1 MEKLLIKG
9 GRVVDASTK
18 RDGIFDILI
27 EDGRIVKIEENIS
40 KENIRIIDAR
50 GFMVL
55 PGLIDMH
62 THLREPGFEYKETIE
77 SGTKAAAAG
86 GFTTIACMPNTKPVI
101 DNAFLIE
108 YIKLKAKRDGFIKV
122 EPIGAVS
129 KGLQGK
135 ELAEMVDMKSAGAI
149 AFSDDGH
156 PISSSDL
163 MKKALEYASIWDGII
178 INHCEE
184 LSLSREGFMNEG
196 EMSTKLGMQGIP
208 SVAEDIMVARDIA
221 LAKYTGG
228 RVHIAH
234 ISTKASVDMIRRAK
248 AEGIAVTCEVT
259 PHHFSLTDRDV
270 NGWDSATK
278 VSPPLRRKE
287 DVKAI
292 LEGLQDGTIDVIVTD
307 HAPHHR
313 DEKELEYALA
323 APGISGL
330 ETSFSLA
337 FTNLVR
343 KNILTPME
351 LVEKMSFR
359 PAKILNLDA
368 GTLEIDKKADLTI
381 IDEKVQYTVDKD
393 KFYSKGKNTP
403 FDGMNLIGKV
413 LYTIIDGVVVNNRGK
428 ISKGE

>member
-1 MEKLLIKG
+1 MGKLLIKG

-18 RDGIFDILI
+18 RDGVFDILV
-27 EDGRIVKIEENIS
+27 EDGKICAIEENIS
-40 KENIRIIDAR
+40 IEDTKIIDAQ
-50 GFMVL
+50 GLMVL

-108 YIKLKAKRDGFIKV
+108 YIKLKAKREGYAKV

-129 KGLQGK
+129 KDLKGK
-135 ELAEMVDMKSAGAI
+135 ELAEMADMKSAGAV

-163 MKKALEYASIWDGII
+163 MKKALEYASMWNGII

-184 LSLSREGFMNEG
+184 LSLSQEGFMNEG
-196 EMSTKLGMQGIP
+196 EMSTRLGMQGIP

-221 LAKYTGG
+221 LAKYTGC

-234 ISTKASVDMIRRAK
+234 ISTKASVNMIRRAK
-248 AEGIAVTCEVT
+248 EQGIPVTCEVT
-259 PHHFSLTDRDV
+259 PHHFSLTDGDV

-278 VSPPLRRKE
+278 VSPPLRSQE
-287 DVKAI
+287 DVEAV
-292 LEGLQDGTIDVIVTD
+292 LGGLQDGSIDVIVTD

-323 APGISGL
+323 ASGISGL

-337 FTNLVR
+337 FTNLVK
-343 KNILTPME
+343 KNILTPMQ
-351 LVEKMSFR
+351 LVEKMSFN
-359 PAKILNLDA
+359 PAKILNLNA
-368 GTLEIDKKADLTI
+368 GTLEVGRSADITI
-381 IDEKVQYTVDKD
+381 VDEKAQCVVDKN

-403 FDGMNLIGKV
+403 FHGMNVTGKV
-413 LYTIIDGVVVNNRGK
+413 LYTIIDGVMVNDRGK
-428 ISKGE
+428 VSKGE